1 MAQPSP
7 TSDAGFQ
14 QLDPRV
20 RVLWTIGSAGPVL
33 LLAVVVTVALAI
45 RGVDGLLIGAS
56 AGAGVAL
63 ALGAVGWARLA
74 WTRWRW
80 AAGPRALE
88 LHHGVVIARESV
100 VPYHR
105 LQQIDV
111 VRGPLE
117 RLLGLATL
125 TMRTAAATSDARIP
139 GIDAASADGV
149 RRILLER
156 AGRDD
161 AV

>member
-1 MAQPSP
+1 MAQPRP
-7 TSDAGFQ
+7 IFDAGFQ

-33 LLAVVVTVALAI
+33 FLTVVATVALAI
-45 RGVDGLLIGAS
+45 DGSVGVLLAAI
-56 AGAGVAL
+56 AGAGAAL
-63 ALGAVGWARLA
+63 ALGAVAWARLA

-80 AAGPRALE
+80 AAGSRALE
-88 LHHGVVIARESV
+88 LRHGVVILRESV

-125 TMRTAAATSDARIP
+125 TLRTAAATSDARIP
-139 GIDAASADGV
+139 GIDAASANEV
-149 RRILLER
+149 RRLLLER
-156 AGRDD
+156 SGRDD

>member
-1 MAQPSP
+1 MAHLSP
-7 TSDAGFQ
+7 PFGAGLQ

-20 RVLWTIGSAGPVL
+20 RVLWTIGSSGPVL
-33 LLAVVVTVALAI
+33 LLALVGTVALAI
-45 RGVDGLLIGAS
+45 SGAVAALVLATAGLGA
-56 AGAGVAL
+56 AL
-63 ALGAVGWARLA
+63 ALGAAAWARLA
-74 WTRWRW
+74 WRRWQW
-80 AAGPRALE
+80 AAGSQALE
-88 LHHGVVIARESV
+88 LRHGVVIARESV

-111 VRGPLE
+111 VRGPVE

-125 TMRTAAATSDARIP
+125 TLRTAAATSDATIP
-139 GIDAASADGV
+139 GIDSESVEDV